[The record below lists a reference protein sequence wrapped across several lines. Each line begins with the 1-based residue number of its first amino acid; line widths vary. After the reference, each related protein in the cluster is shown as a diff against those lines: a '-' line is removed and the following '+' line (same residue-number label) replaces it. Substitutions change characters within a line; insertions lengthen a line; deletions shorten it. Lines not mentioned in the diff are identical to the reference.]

1 MTRNLLSTNFLERN
15 PDENQRNG
23 GNTSPLP
30 NDVVE
35 FPLVIAHTR
44 THLGLKGFHGENLN
58 TNVDMFS
65 DKEGQVFDKQIIGD
79 ERVFPELNL
88 YSVDMFSGKTSVS
101 S

>member
-1 MTRNLLSTNFLERN
+1 
-15 PDENQRNG
+15 
-23 GNTSPLP
+23 
-30 NDVVE
+30 
-35 FPLVIAHTR
+35 
-44 THLGLKGFHGENLN
+44 
-58 TNVDMFS
+58 MFS